1 MNTEHLDGIIYV
13 IPILTHFIIIY
24 VIPSHSLYIIQCN
37 YNIQTAKCYNEMF
50 ANTPLSSIVTP
61 GGQSTNTE
69 GNVASLSGNNGPDPS
84 APPLSLVKNRSASFE
99 ESAFVGDKGIDPDGE
114 KNIGLSSQIHDKE
127 PEGLKAS
134 MKTSIV
140 ANSTSDELNN
150 ADEAVVDNED
160 KSNPEDP
167 PSEKD
172 AVKCLLEACKVRDP
186 PSTNPFDDDGSC
198 PDDEDG
204 KGIENNNNESQ
215 TRGEDHVNVVIV
227 DDDDDSM
234 GDVTQS
240 TKPAVEKDEKKE
252 EEKVADDAAGDKETL
267 AEKVIDDIKEMG
279 IAIEHG
285 VEKIIDKD
293 TANKD
298 ESNED
303 TAFPDIDG
311 DQTEL
316 NGDKEIDNTSNMSNS
331 DAQEETDEFLNIS
344 ADGEVLALKAT
355 PERPNRKVLSPVTSP
370 AIVGD
375 SDSYFDIH
383 KAAYKDK
390 NTKLEENKDIV
401 KYVVN
406 WEHIVS
412 TRVISSYTQYSKQR
426 KELNHYSKKMESLLA
441 EEERMKE
448 RGRPLKPKQEE
459 KLERNEGKLK
469 EAQQTHDASGE
480 SLLML
485 MDEVLLRAYRDA
497 YPLLKKSVV
506 FESEYAEINHA
517 HMMQLSKTLALLDV
531 VGKKEVIDID
541 GRLESLEKVK
551 PEDMFTGSKRKV
563 QTE

>member
-1 MNTEHLDGIIYV
+1 
-13 IPILTHFIIIY
+13 
-24 VIPSHSLYIIQCN
+24 
-37 YNIQTAKCYNEMF
+37 MF

-61 GGQSTNTE
+61 GGQSTTIDD
-69 GNVASLSGNNGPDPS
+69 NVASLSGPDPSPS

-99 ESAFVGDKGIDPDGE
+99 ESAFVGDDKGIDPDGE
-114 KNIGLSSQIHDKE
+114 KNVGLASQIHDKE

-150 ADEAVVDNED
+150 GDEAEVLDNED
-160 KSNPEDP
+160 KGNPEDP

-172 AVKCLLEACKVRDP
+172 AVKRLLEACKVRDP
-186 PSTNPFDDDGSC
+186 PSTNPFEDDGSC

-204 KGIENNNNESQ
+204 KGNNDDNNESQ

-234 GDVTQS
+234 GDMTES
-240 TKPAVEKDEKKE
+240 TKPVVEKDEKEDDKA
-252 EEKVADDAAGDKETL
+252 ADDLIDEKETL
-267 AEKVIDDIKEMG
+267 AEKVIDDVKEMG

-285 VEKIIDKD
+285 VGKITEKQ
-293 TANKD
+293 
-298 ESNED
+298 ED
-303 TAFPDIDG
+303 TAFPDVDG
-311 DQTEL
+311 DEVEQ

-331 DAQEETDEFLNIS
+331 DAPEEIDEFLNIS
-344 ADGEVLALKAT
+344 ADGQVLALKAT
-355 PERPNRKVLSPVTSP
+355 PERPNRKVLSPISSP
-370 AIVGD
+370 TTTED
-375 SDSYFDIH
+375 SSSYFDIH

-390 NTKLEENKDIV
+390 NAKLEENKDIV

-459 KLERNEGKLK
+459 KLERNQGKLK
-469 EAQQTHDASGE
+469 EAQHTHDTLGE

-485 MDEVLLRAYRDA
+485 MDEVILRAYRDA
-497 YPLLKKSVV
+497 YPLLNKSVV

-517 HMMQLSKTLALLDV
+517 HMLQLSKTLALLDV
-531 VGKKEVIDID
+531 VGKKEDIDID
-541 GRLESLEKVK
+541 GRLKSLENDT

-563 QTE
+563 QTESL

>member
-1 MNTEHLDGIIYV
+1 
-13 IPILTHFIIIY
+13 
-24 VIPSHSLYIIQCN
+24 
-37 YNIQTAKCYNEMF
+37 MF
-50 ANTPLSSIVTP
+50 ANTPLSSIIAP
-61 GGQSTNTE
+61 GGQSTTTDDN
-69 GNVASLSGNNGPDPS
+69 GASLSSPS
-84 APPLSLVKNRSASFE
+84 APPLTLVKNRSASFE

-114 KNIGLSSQIHDKE
+114 KNIGLASQIHDKE

-140 ANSTSDELNN
+140 ANSTNDELNT
-150 ADEAVVDNED
+150 DEAVVDKED

-172 AVKCLLEACKVRDP
+172 AVKRLLEACKVRDP

-198 PDDEDG
+198 PDDEVG
-204 KGIENNNNESQ
+204 KGTNDDNNNESQ

-240 TKPAVEKDEKKE
+240 TKPVVEKDEKKE

-390 NTKLEENKDIV
+390 NAKLEENKDIV

-459 KLERNEGKLK
+459 KLERNQGKLK
-469 EAQQTHDASGE
+469 EAQETHDALGE

-485 MDEVLLRAYRDA
+485 MDEVILRAYRDA

-506 FESEYAEINHA
+506 FEGEYAEINHA
-517 HMMQLSKTLALLDV
+517 HMMQLGKTLALLDV
-531 VGKKEVIDID
+531 VGKKEDVDID
-541 GRLESLEKVK
+541 GRLKSLENDK